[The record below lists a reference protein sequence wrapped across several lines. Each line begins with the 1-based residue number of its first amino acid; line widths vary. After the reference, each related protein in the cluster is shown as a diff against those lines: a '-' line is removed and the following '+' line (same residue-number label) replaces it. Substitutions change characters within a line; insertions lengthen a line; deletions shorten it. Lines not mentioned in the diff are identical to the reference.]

1 MNTAADTPT
10 PEAQTQEPQPEQ
22 HQEQPPREAVS
33 FDDVLSGAFDA
44 AAEPAEEAASAPA
57 AEEAGEEPAPEE
69 EAPEELAD
77 SEPPHP
83 AARGGS
89 VKLHK
94 ALAQSGFG
102 SRLEMEQLI
111 AAGRVAVNGEAAHI
125 GQRIGVGDRV
135 AIDGRSVRLR
145 AGSPAARVLAYHK
158 PAGEVVTH
166 DDPQGRPTVFR
177 ALPRLPA
184 SQGKWQSV
192 GRLDLNTEGLL
203 LLTNSGTL
211 ANRLM
216 HPRFGLEREY
226 AVRVLGALSE
236 EEQQRLL
243 DGVMLDDGAARFN
256 ALQAEGEGD
265 ESANQWYRVAISEG
279 RNREVRRMIESLG
292 HAVSRLIRIRYGA
305 VRLPRGL
312 RRGSY
317 VELDAR
323 EVRALVRASGADE
336 SVLRGAPQA
345 GGAAEGVP
353 GGMAPQRRRQRADRG
368 AGSGPRPSR
377 PKPAQSQR
385 RRAPRDSFERPE
397 RLDSW
402 DADTQSFAPRGN
414 RGGKRGAPRSG
425 ARQGGFGERRE
436 YREYREPREY
446 REYRAPRG
454 EREYREPRYER
465 RDPRFDAGE
474 PRARRFEPRE
484 SRENREYREYRDD
497 RAPRSFRRDDRRDF
511 RRDDFRDGERTQRG
525 GIRTWSGGASSGTPR
540 VGAPRSGF
548 GQRPQRPQN
557 RPQGGR
563 PQNRAGG
570 RRGKR

>member
-1 MNTAADTPT
+1 MNAADDTT
-10 PEAQTQEPQPEQ
+10 APEEQQAQQEQA
-22 HQEQPPREAVS
+22 EQPPQREAVG
-33 FDDVLSGAFDA
+33 FEDLLSGRFDA
-44 AAEPAEEAASAPA
+44 DTEAAAPAEEAAP
-57 AEEAGEEPAPEE
+57 ETPEE
-69 EAPEELAD
+69 EVPEDE
-77 SEPPHP
+77 EPRAAA

-102 SRLEMEQLI
+102 SRFEMEQWI
-111 AAGRVAVNGEAAHI
+111 AAGRVAVNGEVAHT
-125 GQRIGVGDRV
+125 GQRISASDRV
-135 AIDGRSVRLR
+135 AIDGRAVRLR

-158 PAGEVVTH
+158 PVGEVVTH

-203 LLTNSGTL
+203 LFTNSGAL
-211 ANRLM
+211 ANQLM

-226 AVRVLGALSE
+226 AVRVLGALSD

-243 DGVMLDDGAARFN
+243 DGVMLDDGEARFN
-256 ALQAEGEGD
+256 SITAEGTSD
-265 ESANQWYRVAISEG
+265 ESANQWYRVSISEG

-312 RRGSY
+312 RRGSFI
-317 VELDAR
+317 ELSAA
-323 EVRALVRASGADE
+323 EVRALARASGADDA
-336 SVLRGAPQA
+336 VLRAAPQA
-345 GGAAEGVP
+345 GQGERRD
-353 GGMAPQRRRQRADRG
+353 GGNAPQRRRQRADRA

-377 PKPAQSQR
+377 PKPPQSQR
-385 RRAPRDSFERPE
+385 RRAPRDGERFERFERGERFERPA
-397 RLDSW
+397 SW
-402 DADTQSFAPRGN
+402 DEGSQSFAPRGGE
-414 RGGKRGAPRSG
+414 RGKPRSG
-425 ARQGGFGERRE
+425 ARRGGFGERRDYRE
-436 YREYREPREY
+436 YREYREDRQPRFE
-446 REYRAPRG
+446 
-454 EREYREPRYER
+454 REPRYER
-465 RDPRFDAGE
+465 RDPRFDTGE
-474 PRARRFEPRE
+474 PRGRRFEPRE
-484 SRENREYREYRDD
+484 PREYREYRDE

-525 GIRTWSGGASSGTPR
+525 GIRTWSGGASSGAPR
-540 VGAPRSGF
+540 GGASRSGF

-563 PQNRAGG
+563 PQNRASG